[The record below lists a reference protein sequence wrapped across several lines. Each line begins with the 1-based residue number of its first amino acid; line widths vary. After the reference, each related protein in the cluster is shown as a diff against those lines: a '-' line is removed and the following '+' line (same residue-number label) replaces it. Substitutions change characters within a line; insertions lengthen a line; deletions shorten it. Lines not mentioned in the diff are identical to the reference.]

1 MKTFLKPIS
10 LCLLIGL
17 LLGLPMRAAAHALD
31 EYLQA
36 IYITL
41 TPKRVML
48 EMDLTPALLVA
59 PQVLAGLDANHDEQI
74 SEAEGTAFANAFLK
88 DIVVVVDDQPLS
100 VTLVTSQFPTWLNLN
115 SGVGTIRLDGVVD
128 VPTSAATNHTL
139 VVQNKHQPVKS
150 SYLINALLPN
160 KDEIR
165 ITQQSRD
172 EQKHGLQV
180 IYDVVGSA
188 ADASPIIPQTNA
200 GAAQQLITYLSM
212 PTLTPALIA
221 LAIGLAIVLGGLHAL
236 TPGHGK
242 TLVAAYLVGSRGT
255 VQHAVFLGSIVT
267 FTHTVS
273 VIVVG
278 LLALMAQQVIAPG
291 LLVSVL
297 EIGSGLLVV
306 GMGVQLVL
314 ARWRALR
321 SGDASEHNHGFG
333 AHTHT
338 GDAGAGNSDHRHLSR
353 GGLLAMGVSGGL
365 VPCPE
370 ALGIMLVA
378 IGLNRIALGLGLIIA
393 FSAGLALVL
402 ILMGVLLVRSKSL
415 ADRFGKLNAPLY
427 QALPLVGAIIVTI
440 LGAGLIIKGL
450 LAPIL

>member
-1 MKTFLKPIS
+1 VNKFLKPIS

-17 LLGLPMRAAAHALD
+17 LLALPMRAAAHALD

-41 TPKRVML
+41 TPKRVTL

-59 PQVLAGLDANHDEQI
+59 PQVLAQLDANHDEQI

-88 DIVVVVDDQPLS
+88 DVVVVVDDQPLS
-100 VTLVTSQFPTWLNLN
+100 VTLSASQFPAWLNLS

-128 VPTSAATNHTL
+128 VPISTASHHTL
-139 VVQNKHQPVKS
+139 VVQNRHQPVKS
-150 SYLINALLPN
+150 AYLVNVLLPN

-165 ITQQSRD
+165 ITQQDRN
-172 EQKHGLQV
+172 EAQHGLQV
-180 IYDVVGSA
+180 SYDVVGVAGGNA
-188 ADASPIIPQTNA
+188 AAANPINTATTNSP
-200 GAAQQLITYLSM
+200 AQQLVGYLSL
-212 PTLTPALIA
+212 PTLTPALMVLA
-221 LAIGLAIVLGGLHAL
+221 LGLAIALGGLHAL

-273 VIVVG
+273 VIAVG
-278 LLALMAQQVIAPG
+278 LLALLARQVISPNV
-291 LLVSVL
+291 LVPVL
-297 EIGSGLLVV
+297 EIGSGLLVL

-321 SGDASEHNHGFG
+321 TGDANAHDHGFG
-333 AHTHT
+333 AHTH
-338 GDAGAGNSDHRHLSR
+338 DSGNPDHAHLSR
-353 GGLLAMGVSGGL
+353 SGLLAMGVSGGL

-378 IGLNRIALGLGLIIA
+378 IGLNRIALGLGLIVA
-393 FSAGLALVL
+393 FSAGLAIVL
-402 ILMGVLLVRSKSL
+402 ILIGVVLVRSKSL
-415 ADRFGKLNAPLY
+415 ADRLGGVNARW
-427 QALPLVGAIIVTI
+427 QRGLPLVAAVMVTL
-440 LGAGLIIKGL
+440 LGAGIVIKGV
-450 LAPIL
+450 LATVL